1 MIKSMTGFGRQTY
14 QYNDKIIS
22 IELRTLNSKIFD
34 LTLKTPAFIRERE
47 TEIRNILSSQL
58 ERGKIEL
65 YITQESSLANTLNI
79 NKTLFESYY
88 YELKSMSDSLKN
100 STETDIFSL
109 VLRMPDIFSKEQNA
123 MDEEDWK
130 MFEKNL
136 FLACSQVNEFR
147 QTEGDVLKD
156 KLMENITQIGNLL
169 TQVTPFE
176 EQRIKSVRDRLSK
189 HVEKFLSDA
198 QIDKN
203 RFEQEIIFYL
213 EKLDI
218 TEEKVRLKKHLDFFV
233 ESINESK
240 SNGKKLGF
248 MTQEIGREINTLGS
262 KANDFEIQQ
271 LVVKMKDELEQIKE
285 QLGNIL

>member
-1 MIKSMTGFGRQTY
+1 MTGFGRQTY
-14 QYNDKIIS
+14 QYNDKTIS
-22 IELRTLNSKIFD
+22 IEVRTLNSKLFD
-34 LTLKTPAFIRERE
+34 LNLKTPAFIRERD

-58 ERGKIEL
+58 ERGKVEL
-65 YITQESSLANTLNI
+65 YITQESSSANTLNI

-100 STETDIFSL
+100 SSETDIFSL